1 MLEQSLSEGFK
12 QEKDRYIAELKSI
25 LEKKRAIM
33 KKRLEC
39 VQSALRFSV
48 CKKTLSSLFEAR
60 QYQLQDLKTDLS
72 KQEEE
77 LEKLTRQKEAID
89 RKMEEVKER
98 DKEMRKYI
106 YTQSGLFHC
115 GNNPNPND
123 FTCKCGTEK
132 CQQMEKTDL
141 VREVFSCQFER
152 DRDACYVRIHKER
165 FMNDRLRFI

>member
-106 YTQSGLFHC
+106 YTQSGLFHWDWPHSDSE
-115 GNNPNPND
+115 N
-123 FTCKCGTEK
+123 
-132 CQQMEKTDL
+132 
-141 VREVFSCQFER
+141 VRREGR
-152 DRDACYVRIHKER
+152 HR
-165 FMNDRLRFI
+165 NLRFPRRIAGMGTTPDHHQEV